1 MRVLGRSGIKVS
13 SIGLGCWAMGGP
25 YSHNGNPCGW
35 GSMNDTESLR
45 ALDLGMDLGINF
57 LDTADVYGCGHSESL
72 ISKAIKGKRD
82 AVVIATKFGNIFDP
96 VTKEVT
102 GESNESAYI
111 RSACEAS
118 LRRLQTDYI
127 DLYQYHLGDTDA
139 DDSVIET
146 LEGLVE
152 AGKIRCYG
160 WSTDTPSRAHF
171 FAKGRNCSA
180 IQQEL
185 NVVNGSS
192 EILKICEDNNL
203 ASINRGPLAM
213 GILSGKF
220 SSATTFLKDDVR
232 SSFMNLADGV
242 FAERMKL
249 ADSIQDILTSKG
261 RTQAQGS
268 LAWILARSPK
278 TIPIPGFKNCGQV
291 EENCGV
297 LTTGALTQP
306 EMNQIDAL
314 LAEFKNKNF

>member
-1 MRVLGRSGIKVS
+1 MRKLGRSGIEVS

-96 VTKEVT
+96 VTKKVT
-102 GESNESAYI
+102 GESNESAHI

-160 WSTDTPSRAHF
+160 WSTDTPARAQF
-171 FAKGRNCSA
+171 FANGRNCSA

-185 NVVNGSS
+185 NVINGSN

-220 SSATTFLKDDVR
+220 SSATTFPKDDVR
-232 SSFMNLADGV
+232 SGFMNLADGV
-242 FAERMKL
+242 FAERMQL
-249 ADSIQDILTSKG
+249 ANSIKEILTSKG

-268 LAWILARSPK
+268 LAWILARSPN
-278 TIPIPGFKNCGQV
+278 TIPIPGFKNCEQV
-291 EENCGV
+291 EENCEV
-297 LTTGALTQP
+297 LLTGALSKT
-306 EMNQIDAL
+306 EMEQIDSL
-314 LAEFKNKNF
+314 LMKLKNQDF